1 MAENRESIN
10 LKVSAEL
17 KRQVVEYAA
26 EFGISTNAAAAILI
40 TEGLRA
46 VRRQRDRDQR
56 DG

>member
-26 EFGISTNAAAAILI
+26 EFGISTNAATAILI

-46 VRRQRDRDQR
+46 VRRQRKRDE
-56 DG
+56 